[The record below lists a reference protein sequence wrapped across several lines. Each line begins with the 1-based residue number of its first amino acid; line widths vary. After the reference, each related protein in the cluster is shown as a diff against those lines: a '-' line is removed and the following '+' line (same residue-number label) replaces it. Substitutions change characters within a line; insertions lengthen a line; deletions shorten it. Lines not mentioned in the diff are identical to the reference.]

1 MKVMSWRDNYDCV
14 CVNES
19 LSSGLITAD
28 SLAAEVRMSR
38 DVPGFPQSQDGVTYS
53 AVSVLVSPLH
63 KLNYKL

>member
-1 MKVMSWRDNYDCV
+1 MTVCV

-38 DVPGFPQSQDGVTYS
+38 DVPGFPQRQDGVTYS
-53 AVSVLVSPLH
+53 TVSALVSPLH
-63 KLNYKL
+63 KLNYMI